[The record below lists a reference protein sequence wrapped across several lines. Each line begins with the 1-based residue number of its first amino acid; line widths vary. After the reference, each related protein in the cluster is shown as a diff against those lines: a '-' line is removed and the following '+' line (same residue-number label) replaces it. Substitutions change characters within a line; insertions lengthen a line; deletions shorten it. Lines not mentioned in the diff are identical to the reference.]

1 MDNPDALNRPY
12 ISADELI
19 ERIRRYHPDDDMDL
33 VRRAYAFGEEAH
45 KDKKRTVRGAVFYA
59 PRAPW
64 QLS

>member
-33 VRRAYAFGEEAH
+33 GPPRLCLWRRG
-45 KDKKRTVRGAVFYA
+45 
-59 PRAPW
+59 P
-64 QLS
+64 

>member
-33 VRRAYAFGEEAH
+33 VRRAYAFW
-45 KDKKRTVRGAVFYA
+45 RRG
-59 PRAPW
+59 P
-64 QLS
+64 